1 MRNPNL
7 LIFIFFL
14 TTITFACNREKVNL
28 EGRWEIAQVSG
39 PKADVAKDS
48 VSHLLLHWSVGNK
61 LDFTAGE
68 LIANRKGAN
77 DSTYYGL
84 ASYKVAKDG
93 KTVVIDAGSYKPL
106 KFELRNADDDQVELT
121 YKRQEVKVVLKP
133 YEAPEE

>member
-1 MRNPNL
+1 MRTQPL
-7 LIFIFFL
+7 LVLIFFIASFS
-14 TTITFACNREKVNL
+14 FACNREKVNL

-39 PKADVAKDS
+39 PKVDVPKDS
-48 VSHLLLHWSVGNK
+48 VSHLLLHWGVGNK

-68 LIANRKGAN
+68 LTANRKGAD

-106 KFELRNADDDQVELT
+106 KFDLRNTDDGQVELS
-121 YKRQEVKVVLKP
+121 YKRQEVKVLLKP
-133 YEAPEE
+133 YEEED

>member
-1 MRNPNL
+1 MRKLYFQPFL
-7 LIFIFFL
+7 FVFISL
-14 TTITFACNREKVNL
+14 SFACNREKVNL

-39 PKADVAKDS
+39 PKTDMPKDS
-48 VSHLLLHWSVGNK
+48 VSHLLLHWNIGNK

-68 LIANRKGAN
+68 LTANRKGAD

-121 YKRQEVKVVLKP
+121 YNRQDVKVLLKH
-133 YEAPEE
+133 YEPE